1 MRDKILF
8 LDMDGV
14 VNSNNELEKYFSNLQ
29 QNGYTK
35 ENAFKQFRK
44 DFCYSTELIFPVF
57 AKRITTICEK
67 CDCDIV
73 WSTTWRT
80 IREYRNNIE
89 YARKMLIK
97 RGIPGERLIGYTPY
111 LPYSF
116 RHIEI
121 STWLKTYG
129 KKIKRFAI
137 LDDRQDAAY
146 NTKRGRFFQTTIK
159 DGLTEEITNQVITWL
174 NS

>member
-35 ENAFKQFRK
+35 EKAVKQFQK
-44 DFCYSTELIFPVF
+44 DFCHSTELIFPVF

-97 RGIPGERLIGYTPY
+97 RGIPGKRLIGYTPY

-137 LDDRQDAAY
+137 LDDRQDATY

>member
-97 RGIPGERLIGYTPY
+97 RGIPGERLIGYTPH

>member
-29 QNGYTK
+29 KNGYTK
-35 ENAFKQFRK
+35 ENAFKQFQK
-44 DFCYSTELIFPVF
+44 DFCYSRELIFPVF

-97 RGIPGERLIGYTPY
+97 RGIP
-111 LPYSF
+111 
-116 RHIEI
+116 
-121 STWLKTYG
+121 
-129 KKIKRFAI
+129 
-137 LDDRQDAAY
+137 
-146 NTKRGRFFQTTIK
+146 
-159 DGLTEEITNQVITWL
+159 
-174 NS
+174 